1 MFAGIKLLSYLY
13 CYFIHKQLILGKFSK
28 KNPVV
33 LAWIFVKSSILYV
46 RLGSEYAS
54 CIITNIVDL
63 EHDFAWRATTVTPT
77 SSYLCWGRLIIVSF
91 PRRFIVTPFTRAMS
105 EWIIS
110 SERHYLA
117 NIYQFKVNNRNNK
130 GCEISSKL
138 TIKKTKQRQW
148 RRFGVFVVKFEHI
161 SNFFKCFYCWLWTSK
176 CLLGLSFCRTFTAI
190 SFINN

>member
-91 PRRFIVTPFTRAMS
+91 PRRFIVTPFTRAIVYWKFWKS
-105 EWIIS
+105 YGKKVKNKVIII
-110 SERHYLA
+110 ENIQYFCDKYYA
-117 NIYQFKVNNRNNK
+117 NSFLFLENQF
-130 GCEISSKL
+130 L
-138 TIKKTKQRQW
+138 YTPMP
-148 RRFGVFVVKFEHI
+148 
-161 SNFFKCFYCWLWTSK
+161 
-176 CLLGLSFCRTFTAI
+176 
-190 SFINN
+190 

>member
-1 MFAGIKLLSYLY
+1 MFAGIKLLLYFY

-46 RLGSEYAS
+46 RLGSDYAS

-91 PRRFIVTPFTRAMS
+91 PRRFIVTPFTRAIVYWKFWKS
-105 EWIIS
+105 YGKKVKNRSSSLRIFNIS
-110 SERHYLA
+110 
-117 NIYQFKVNNRNNK
+117 V
-130 GCEISSKL
+130 ISITPTHFCFSK
-138 TIKKTKQRQW
+138 ISFFI
-148 RRFGVFVVKFEHI
+148 RRC
-161 SNFFKCFYCWLWTSK
+161 SNFTGTKLQDKENCSK
-176 CLLGLSFCRTFTAI
+176 T
-190 SFINN
+190 

>member
-91 PRRFIVTPFTRAMS
+91 PRRFIVTPFTRAIVYWKFWKS
-105 EWIIS
+105 YGKKVKNRSSSLRIFNIS
-110 SERHYLA
+110 
-117 NIYQFKVNNRNNK
+117 V
-130 GCEISSKL
+130 ISITPTHFCFSK
-138 TIKKTKQRQW
+138 
-148 RRFGVFVVKFEHI
+148 
-161 SNFFKCFYCWLWTSK
+161 
-176 CLLGLSFCRTFTAI
+176 I
-190 SFINN
+190 SFFIRRCPNFTGTKFQDKENCSKT